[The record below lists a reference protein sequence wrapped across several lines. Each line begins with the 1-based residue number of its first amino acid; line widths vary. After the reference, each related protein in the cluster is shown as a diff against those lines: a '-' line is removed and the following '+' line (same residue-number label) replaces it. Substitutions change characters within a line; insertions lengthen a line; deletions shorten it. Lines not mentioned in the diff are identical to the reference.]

1 MKKVVNHSVGY
12 YLKKFNRILVWSTLV
27 LFMIFVVSGYG
38 ITNQEVIS
46 ELTGGILNR
55 SLSLN
60 LHMTLALPVLAL
72 LMIHVLIELRFTL
85 IRWGVKDGMML
96 NVFVIG
102 LGVFCGV
109 LLVLMDK
116 AIF

>member
-1 MKKVVNHSVGY
+1 MEKMVNHSLGY
-12 YLKKFNRILVWSTLV
+12 YLKKFNRILVWPTLV
-27 LFMIFVVSGYG
+27 LFIIFAVSGYG
-38 ITNQEVIS
+38 IIRPEMIG

-60 LHMTLALPVLAL
+60 LHMNLALPVLAL

-102 LGVFCGV
+102 LGVFCSV

-116 AIF
+116 AVF

>member
-1 MKKVVNHSVGY
+1 MKKVANHSAGY
-12 YLKKFNRILVWSTLV
+12 YLKKFDRILVWSTLV
-27 LFMIFVVSGYG
+27 LFVIFAVSGYG
-38 ITNQEVIS
+38 IVNPEMVG

-60 LHMTLALPVLAL
+60 LHVNLALPVLAL
-72 LMIHVLIELRFTL
+72 LMIHVLVELRFTL
-85 IRWGVKDGMML
+85 IRWGVKDGVML

-109 LLVLMDK
+109 LLVLMDR